1 MAMKDKLT
9 GIFMSSG
16 VTYTSVLYLQ
26 SNRFALF
33 SYYRSNP
40 PWQPGELYRWALL
53 NTISI

>member
-53 NTISI
+53 NTVSI